1 MFLASSVGHT
11 TSDLPEMDRI
21 RDESA
26 IFEDFFVCATSPS
39 LSASGS
45 SMERIQKLVLV
56 GSAITRKELPW
67 TTLATLVTAS
77 CGDFGILRVDD
88 SQAIL
93 GQCTGCRAL
102 AECAG
107 VDYFVG
113 PLVGAA
119 AKSGPIMSWCQS
131 FVLVWLCCR
140 SCEGFSR
147 DGQIAAA
154 IVLDRGRLVKSSP
167 GRALF
172 SNDEGAAPYLSGDK
186 FTFNSASRSC
196 NVC

>member
-1 MFLASSVGHT
+1 MPGMRSDQAYQLVLLSFVPGVHRTPTPCSSLPALDILPLIYQKWTVSEMKAQFLR
-11 TSDLPEMDRI
+11 M
-21 RDESA
+21 
-26 IFEDFFVCATSPS
+26 FFVCATSPS

-131 FVLVWLCCR
+131 FVLVWYCCR
-140 SCEGFSR
+140 SCEEFRESTTR
-147 DGQIAAA
+147 QQQIC
-154 IVLDRGRLVKSSP
+154 
-167 GRALF
+167 
-172 SNDEGAAPYLSGDK
+172 
-186 FTFNSASRSC
+186 TFWTGTDS
-196 NVC
+196 